1 MASDSDDEVATPEL
15 TAEMGLSADTLA
27 ALQAHLASKAQGRD
41 WGEGDV
47 DADFGK
53 SQFWYTHETS
63 CGLLRE
69 ALAHFEGDDGV
80 VAVLSAPSLM
90 AAVAE
95 MEGGV
100 HKSKVSKRV
109 GDVGCIYVC
118 DNLKVSCRLTN
129 RSNIPNHPGSHFRD
143 RRALRGQ

>member
-1 MASDSDDEVATPEL
+1 MASDSDDEVTTPEL
-15 TAEMGLSADTLA
+15 TPEMGLSADTLA
-27 ALQAHLASKAQGRD
+27 ALQAHLASKAQSRD

-69 ALAHFEGDDGV
+69 ALAHLDGGDGV

-90 AAVAE
+90 AAATE

-100 HKSKVSKRV
+100 HQSKVSGWVGRLYFVVLTDRV
-109 GDVGCIYVC
+109 PDTCG
-118 DNLKVSCRLTN
+118 
-129 RSNIPNHPGSHFRD
+129 PNTQCLD
-143 RRALRGQ
+143 IKLDTC

>member
-1 MASDSDDEVATPEL
+1 MASDSDDEVTAPEL

-27 ALQAHLASKAQGRD
+27 ALQAHLASKAEGRD

-69 ALAHFEGDDGV
+69 ALAHLAEGDEGGV

-90 AAVAE
+90 AAVTE

-100 HKSKVSKRV
+100 HQSKVSEWTSGR
-109 GDVGCIYVC
+109 CWMC
-118 DNLKVSCRLTN
+118 
-129 RSNIPNHPGSHFRD
+129 
-143 RRALRGQ
+143 Q